1 MTSIIFCMEVC
12 KSFWLTV
19 CSSPACI
26 DRVWTSHK
34 CSGITIAR
42 LSKLPLFVWLYI
54 FYRWNVHFVWLT
66 LASSPHSR
74 KLNLL
79 FNYMRDNPG
88 CMMQLKIILRLFNGM
103 KNNFFFLCAIVKMCS
118 WLFPPTW
125 QIVSIINRRE
135 IYMEAVAVVSWMS
148 RWRDSWNVNS
158 FPSWAIKRTED
169 GRGGG
174 DNNKQQFRSSRE
186 RHNQISTRLYS
197 DAFDFSHPPS
207 CIGFCNYIT
216 TTKWNSPHTCV
227 MQTETCSS
235 ALSECMLQSSQSW

>member
-12 KSFWLTV
+12 ESFWLTV

-26 DRVWTSHK
+26 NCVWTSLK
-34 CSGITIAR
+34 CSGIIIAR

-54 FYRWNVHFVWLT
+54 FYRWNVHIVWLT
-66 LASSPHSR
+66 LAPSPHSR

-135 IYMEAVAVVSWMS
+135 IYMQAVAVVSWMS

-158 FPSWAIKRTED
+158 FPSWAIKTED
-169 GRGGG
+169 GRGR
-174 DNNKQQFRSSRE
+174 QQQTAISLESR
-186 RHNQISTRLYS
+186 
-197 DAFDFSHPPS
+197 
-207 CIGFCNYIT
+207 T
-216 TTKWNSPHTCV
+216 T
-227 MQTETCSS
+227 
-235 ALSECMLQSSQSW
+235 